1 MAVRALS
8 CPGCRSDATRD
19 DGEWFDGA
27 RLLRCLRCGTQWA
40 DPQPSDERLGEI
52 YDAEYYE
59 PWTYEDPAG
68 LDAMKRRSFAPILRA
83 CHATP
88 GSSLLDVGCA
98 TGSFVGLAGE
108 QGFRAFG
115 IDINAHAIA
124 AARER
129 FPDAKLRVGQ
139 LADEPF
145 GEQTFD
151 SIVMVD
157 FLEHVREPE
166 SELRRARSL
175 LNRGGRLVVSTP
187 CVDSLARRAFGRRW
201 PQYREEHLTF
211 FSREG
216 LRSLLARVALEPIG
230 HHSTRKAIT
239 LAYAYGQSQAY
250 PIPVISPMTGLTY
263 KALPFLRHKAIR
275 VPFGEITVVARTAG

>member
-1 MAVRALS
+1 MVVHALI
-8 CPGCRSDATRD
+8 CPGCRCDASRD
-19 DGEWFDGA
+19 AGEWFARA
-27 RLLRCLRCGTQWA
+27 RLLRCERCGTEWA
-40 DPQPSDERLGEI
+40 DPQPSDERLSEI

-59 PWTYEDPAG
+59 PWTYENPTE
-68 LDAMKRRSFAPILRA
+68 LDSMKRRSFAPILRA
-83 CHATP
+83 CRAAP

-98 TGSFVGLAGE
+98 TGSFVGLAAD
-108 QGFRAFG
+108 QGLRAFG

-124 AARER
+124 TARER
-129 FPDAKLRVGQ
+129 VPDADLRVGQ

-145 GEQTFD
+145 GGQTFD

-166 SELRRARSL
+166 SELLRARQL

-187 CVDSLARRAFGRRW
+187 CVDSLARRALGRRW

-216 LRSLLARVALEPIG
+216 LRRLLARAALEPIDD
-230 HHSTRKAIT
+230 HRTRKAIT
-239 LAYAYGQSQAY
+239 LAYAYGQSRAY
-250 PIPVISPMTGLTY
+250 PIPVISALTGLTY
-263 KALPFLRHKAIR
+263 KALPLLRHRAVRI
-275 VPFGEITVVARTAG
+275 PFGEITVVAEAAG